1 MLDTRTTSSKSHPLP
16 IEFVP
21 RTNFKART
29 TNRLERGNFSRDAR
43 LLDASIAGVVLSFNP
58 RDDEMRE
65 KAESSWETIRA
76 LLAKHLFG
84 AQAAVLP
91 WNGDASVGSP
101 AALDIIK
108 KRYAELRSL
117 VLVVD
122 SVSFEKGS
130 DAEISNAGRALCLRA
145 AARRLRIPERT
156 LRYQAGRGRI
166 QGAFKEG
173 KLWKFSAAALE
184 SYSRR
189 REDR

>member
-1 MLDTRTTSSKSHPLP
+1 MLETTTRPSKSHPLP

-21 RTNFKART
+21 RTSFKARM

-84 AQAAVLP
+84 QEAAVLP

-130 DAEISNAGRALCLRA
+130 DAEISNAGRALCRLA
-145 AARRLRIPERT
+145 VKLDDLMEGTQRRLVNKLRQYVLSSPEEMR
-156 LRYQAGRGRI
+156 L
-166 QGAFKEG
+166 
-173 KLWKFSAAALE
+173 SA
-184 SYSRR
+184 
-189 REDR
+189 